1 MALAS
6 TVLGIVS
13 SVNRDV
19 PAFNP
24 VPLARYVDR
33 SIAQQRI
40 VARLL
45 VLFGFLALTVATV
58 GVYGL
63 TAFTVARRARELGVR
78 LALGAS
84 PRDLVRMLVGQSAML
99 VGAGLAVGTLA
110 ALLLSRFVKSM
121 LFGVTSSDPVSFAAG
136 AALLAFATLIAT
148 ILPARRATRVDPLS
162 VLRTD

>member
-1 MALAS
+1 M
-6 TVLGIVS
+6 
-13 SVNRDV
+13 
-19 PAFNP
+19 
-24 VPLARYVDR
+24 
-33 SIAQQRI
+33 
-40 VARLL
+40 
-45 VLFGFLALTVATV
+45 
-58 GVYGL
+58 
-63 TAFTVARRARELGVR
+63 R